1 MKFDLIRANFT
12 TSSSTLGKVV
22 LHNASVP
29 RELLNPNPMQTFA
42 GDSDVRVG
50 IVNHGLQ
57 VGDTIAIEGATAFS
71 GYSADSLNGNHIITK
86 VDATGYEFKMQSLAD
101 SDVIGG
107 GEELLSTKN
116 IPYSLMWPNISNIKP
131 YGTEI
136 TASFKGTAG
145 KSLAGSETPYQ
156 LDADFTGIDLNKNN
170 ISLEKCYVIAADS
183 IADTEISIG
192 AKTAQMEINI
202 SSTNNFLSPV
212 IDLQRSSLTLVDN
225 IIDNQDSAAT
235 SGFNVPL
242 SFVSELNAQNGSTPA
257 RHITSIVK
265 LAQSAVGLK
274 VILSANRP
282 KPANFDVYFR
292 VGNEG
297 DNLEVVDWTEIASDT
312 NNPVDPVGKTFRDY
326 EYLIGGING
335 NIAAFTQFQLKI
347 VMSSTNSAQVPSFR
361 DLRVIALSV

>member
-1 MKFDLIRANFT
+1 
-12 TSSSTLGKVV
+12 
-22 LHNASVP
+22 
-29 RELLNPNPMQTFA
+29 
-42 GDSDVRVG
+42 
-50 IVNHGLQ
+50 
-57 VGDTIAIEGATAFS
+57 
-71 GYSADSLNGNHIITK
+71 
-86 VDATGYEFKMQSLAD
+86 
-101 SDVIGG
+101 
-107 GEELLSTKN
+107 
-116 IPYSLMWPNISNIKP
+116 
-131 YGTEI
+131 
-136 TASFKGTAG
+136 
-145 KSLAGSETPYQ
+145 
-156 LDADFTGIDLNKNN
+156 
-170 ISLEKCYVIAADS
+170 
-183 IADTEISIG
+183 
-192 AKTAQMEINI
+192 MEINI
-202 SSTNNFLSPV
+202 SSTNNFISTV

-282 KPANFDVYFR
+282 KPASFDVYFR